1 MDNMKQ
7 VPHWG
12 PTYTYLRHHP
22 SSVLY
27 RT

>member
-12 PTYTYLRHHP
+12 PTYLKHHP